1 MTMPV
6 PSDTPTRATTAALP
20 LVSARGVTKVVADGG
35 RPFTILAGVNLEVA
49 TGERVALLGPSGSG
63 KSTLLNIVGGLDP
76 DYTGEVTVAGTRLG
90 GLDDAALSS
99 FRNRTL
105 GFVFQ
110 AYNLLGNLPAIEN
123 VLLPA
128 RFGGDSPDPARARE
142 VLERV
147 GLGDKVHRLP
157 TTLSGGERQR
167 VAIARALYFKPRL
180 VLCDEPTG
188 NLDRETG
195 AEVLRFFDELTQEG
209 VTLLIATHD
218 EAIAAA
224 AHRVLTLKKGV
235 LT

>member
-1 MTMPV
+1 MPS
-6 PSDTPTRATTAALP
+6 PNDAPTRATTVALP
-20 LVSARGVTKVVADGG
+20 LVSARGIKKVVADGG
-35 RPFTILAGVNLEVA
+35 RPFIILDGIGLDVA
-49 TGERVALLGPSGSG
+49 SGERVALLGPSGSG
-63 KSTLLNIVGGLDP
+63 KSTLLNVLGGLDP
-76 DYTGEVTVAGTRLG
+76 DYTGEVTVAGTRLD
-90 GLDDAALSS
+90 GLDDAALSA

-110 AYNLLGNLPAIEN
+110 AYNLLAQLSALEN

-128 RFGGDSPDPARARE
+128 RFGGGAPDPTRARD
-142 VLERV
+142 VLARV
-147 GLGDKVHRLP
+147 GLGDKTHRLP

-195 AEVLRFFDELTQEG
+195 AEVLRLFDELTAEG

-218 EAIAAA
+218 DAIAAA
-224 AHRVLTLKKGV
+224 AHRVLTLRKGV
-235 LT
+235 LA

>member
-1 MTMPV
+1 MPAS
-6 PSDTPTRATTAALP
+6 SDVPTRATAAAS
-20 LVSARGVTKVVADGG
+20 LVSVRDVKKVVADGG
-35 RPFTILAGVNLEVA
+35 RPFTILGGVSLEVA

-63 KSTLLNIVGGLDP
+63 KSTLLNVIGGLDP
-76 DYTGEVTVAGTRLG
+76 DYTGEVTVAGTSLG
-90 GLDDAALSS
+90 GLDDAALSA

-110 AYNLLGNLPAIEN
+110 SYNLLAQLTALEN

-128 RFGGDSPDPARARE
+128 RFGGGGPDPARARD
-142 VLERV
+142 VLARV
-147 GLGDKVHRLP
+147 GLGDKTHRLP

-167 VAIARALYFKPRL
+167 VAIARALYFRPRL

-195 AEVLRFFDELTQEG
+195 AEVLRLFDELTAQG

-218 EAIAAA
+218 DAIAAA
-224 AHRVLTLKKGV
+224 AHRVVTLRRGV
-235 LT
+235 LA

>member
-1 MTMPV
+1 MPAPGDV
-6 PSDTPTRATTAALP
+6 PTRVTAALP
-20 LVSARGVTKVVADGG
+20 LVSVRGVKKVVADGG
-35 RPFTILAGVNLEVA
+35 RPFTILDGITLEVA

-63 KSTLLNIVGGLDP
+63 KSTLLNVIGGLDP
-76 DYTGEVTVAGTRLG
+76 DYTGEVTVAGTSLG
-90 GLDDAALSS
+90 GLDDAALSA

-110 AYNLLGNLPAIEN
+110 AYNLLAQLSALEN

-128 RFGGDSPDPARARE
+128 RFGGGAPDPVRARE
-142 VLERV
+142 VLARV
-147 GLGDKVHRLP
+147 GLGDKTHRLP

-195 AEVLRFFDELTQEG
+195 AEVLRLFDELTAQG

-218 EAIAAA
+218 DAIAAA
-224 AHRVLTLKKGV
+224 AHRVVTLRRGV
-235 LT
+235 LA